1 MKKDYT
7 RPVAWGIILIT
18 AMILLVRVFQI
29 LTT

>member
-7 RPVAWGIILIT
+7 RPIAWGIMLIL
-18 AMILLVRVFQI
+18 AMVLLVKVFQI

>member
-7 RPVAWGIILIT
+7 GPVTWGIILIT
-18 AMILLVRVFQI
+18 AMILLVRVLQI